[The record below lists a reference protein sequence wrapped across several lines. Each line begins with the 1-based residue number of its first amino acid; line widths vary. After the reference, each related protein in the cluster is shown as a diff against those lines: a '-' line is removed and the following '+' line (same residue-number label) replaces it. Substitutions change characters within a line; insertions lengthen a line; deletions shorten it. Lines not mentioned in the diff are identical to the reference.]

1 MLATIRG
8 RDVIYIVEKRIE
20 VAERAKGNGNLGFY
34 LFNFLTSFENSLS
47 LRGRKARQWWVGQ
60 DVVHE
65 MTPTYG
71 NKRESGPPLFQFLAP
86 HFLCKID
93 SAFIDSVFFF

>member
-1 MLATIRG
+1 MVGGA
-8 RDVIYIVEKRIE
+8 DV
-20 VAERAKGNGNLGFY
+20 L
-34 LFNFLTSFENSLS
+34 
-47 LRGRKARQWWVGQ
+47 
-60 DVVHE
+60 HE

-93 SAFIDSVFFF
+93 SAFIDSVFFIKKEGGKIMY